1 MIVRLDESNKN
12 NEFFRNQFSSQD
24 EKIKSLGQ
32 KSAEAE
38 AKIENLSYTKLAIE
52 IDLFLLSLKKKIISL
67 PSGGIIRKMLI
78 LLG

>member
-1 MIVRLDESNKN
+1 MRLDESNKN
-12 NEFFRNQFSSQD
+12 NEFFRNQFSSQN
-24 EKIKSLGQ
+24 EKMKSLGQ
-32 KSAEAE
+32 KLAEAE